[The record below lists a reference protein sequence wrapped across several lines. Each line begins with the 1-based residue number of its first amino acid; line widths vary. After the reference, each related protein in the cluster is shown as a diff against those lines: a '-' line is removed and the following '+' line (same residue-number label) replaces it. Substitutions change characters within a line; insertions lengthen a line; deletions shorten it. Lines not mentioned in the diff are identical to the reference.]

1 MEYIFFLV
9 ESILERPNE
18 EFGKKFYLHPRRHGM
33 LFQPYVVGQRTGSYF
48 FGRFM
53 IILAGFQVGWHQ
65 PLILVLM
72 IVTLVES
79 VENFIWILK
88 WMGVNVFG
96 SSSEAIAGASPTPV
110 SIQFDVG
117 ALILMT
123 LVSQYIGFLLLS

>member
-18 EFGKKFYLHPRRHGM
+18 EFGKKFYHPPRRHGM
-33 LFQPYVVGQRTGSYF
+33 LFQPYMAGQRPGSDF

-53 IILAGFQVGWHQ
+53 NILVGFQVGWHQ

-79 VENFIWILK
+79 VESFIWILK
-88 WMGVNVFG
+88 WMGVNVLG
-96 SSSEAIAGASPTPV
+96 APSEAIAGASPTPV
-110 SIQFDVG
+110 SIQFVLS

-123 LVSQYIGFLLLS
+123 LVSQYIVFLLLS